1 MRNQFL
7 AQWCPFNLILFGENM
22 FQEITYPTTRF
33 VPTNEVLH
41 TVYVIAIPIVCIHI
55 GVALWKNKL
64 TTTQKVIITSLLFT
78 FTWDIFKPFI
88 YEKLDRQTVE
98 IPKSNTRYNYSPNSP
113 YYQG

>member
-1 MRNQFL
+1 
-7 AQWCPFNLILFGENM
+7 M

-33 VPTNEVLH
+33 IPTNEVLN

-64 TTTQKVIITSLLFT
+64 TTIQKVIITSLLFT
-78 FTWDIFKPFI
+78 FTLEVFKPFI
-88 YEKLDRQTVE
+88 YERLDRQTVE
-98 IPKSNTRYNYSPNSP
+98 IPKSNTRYTYSPNSP

>member
-1 MRNQFL
+1 
-7 AQWCPFNLILFGENM
+7 M